1 MFRKINDFGTTFQR
15 HGGNHKG
22 CPLERFVGATLV
34 VALFE
39 INYLTNYIKQKRPTM
54 IYYLRFLL
62 ALSLLALLTA
72 CEPTEE
78 TQVTSSP
85 PPRLPEVTTMT
96 LQPQAWTMQIQSYG
110 IVEPVEEVDIA
121 IDFSAT
127 VNKVH
132 FKEGQKVKAGKTL
145 LEFDARER
153 ALQLKQAEN
162 VVKDAKAQLEQAND
176 VYQRRRQLHKKRA
189 ISVESYRQ
197 SKTAFDSAKAQLQ
210 RALASLN
217 LARHELKE
225 TLLRSP
231 VSGAISK
238 REVEVGETVL
248 PGQILATLQTIDTV
262 RVVTYV
268 TEKDVN
274 TLHLGAEVQIVVT
287 GVRGKTYTGRIE
299 SIGIKADARTGN
311 FTVKINVPNPKGL
324 LRDGMS
330 ARVTMAG
337 HKYSKALLIPRDLLV
352 DRKRQRLI
360 YKLVE
365 GKAVAVEPVF
375 AATMGE
381 VLLVLEGLE
390 AGDVL
395 ISSGLD
401 NVVHGSTV
409 KILPK
414 ES

>member
-1 MFRKINDFGTTFQR
+1 MF
-15 HGGNHKG
+15 
-22 CPLERFVGATLV
+22 
-34 VALFE
+34 
-39 INYLTNYIKQKRPTM
+39 
-54 IYYLRFLL
+54 YYSRSFLWF
-62 ALSLLALLTA
+62 SLILLLIA
-72 CEPTEE
+72 CQPPEE
-78 TQVTSSP
+78 TQVISSSP
-85 PPRLPEVTTMT
+85 PRIPKVATMI
-96 LQPQAWTMQIQSYG
+96 LQPQEWTMHIQSYG

-127 VNKVH
+127 VKKVH
-132 FKEGQKVKAGKTL
+132 FKEGQRVKAGKTL
-145 LEFDARER
+145 IEFDDSKR

-162 VVKDAKAQLEQAND
+162 VVKDAKAQLEQARD
-176 VYQRRRQLHKKRA
+176 VYERRRQLHKKRA

-197 SKTAFDSAKAQLQ
+197 AKTEFESAKAQLQ
-210 RALASLN
+210 RALASQN

-225 TLLRSP
+225 TILQSP

-248 PGQILATLQTIDTV
+248 AGQILATLQTTDTV

-274 TLHLGAEVQIVVT
+274 ALHLGAEAQIVVT
-287 GVRGKTYTGRIE
+287 GVRGKTYSGRIE
-299 SIGIKADARTGN
+299 SIGVKADSRTGN
-311 FTVKINVPNPKGL
+311 FTIKINVPNSDGL

-337 HKYSKALLIPRDLLV
+337 HKYTKALLIPREVLV
-352 DRKRQRLI
+352 DRNRQRLV

-375 AATMGE
+375 AATIGN
-381 VLLVLEGLE
+381 VLLVLDGLQ

-395 ISSGLD
+395 ISSDLD

-409 KILPK
+409 KVLPV